1 MAFGLEGV
9 ALGALISAYSAAAST
24 AVNAVTGKQR
34 ADSAAK
40 RSRQAQQAAAG
51 TATAEKTQ
59 AAMKEREMKAEEI
72 DPTAILEAEQDAVGS
87 MARSRMGGM
96 DPNQMRLGMNAL
108 LGEGGDYA

>member
-9 ALGALISAYSAAAST
+9 ALGALISMYGAAAST

-34 ADSAAK
+34 ADKAAT
-40 RSRQAQQAAAG
+40 RSNQAKAEAQGKAL
-51 TATAEKTQ
+51 AEKEQ
-59 AAMKEREMKAEEI
+59 AGIDAREMNAEEV
-72 DPTAILEAEQDAVGS
+72 DPTAVLEAEKDAVGS